1 MHASRLAALIAAAL
15 TLPGVPARADDDVK
29 AAVSAPPLYGYVEV
43 TTNYVSR
50 GLSQSVGRP
59 SAQGEIDVNAG
70 PGLYGAAAIAGI
82 DWVDAVYPGAD
93 VPAEVA
99 GVIGYRTIVE
109 SGAVIETGV
118 LRLQYPGHYPST
130 STLLRPDTTEL
141 FGRVR
146 WRGLRA
152 QFNRAATDAFGSR
165 DSRGSWYL
173 DVSAAMPISPFWLLG
188 AHVGRSH
195 TCGNDPLNGKPYAP
209 QFSYT
214 DYKVSATRYFGGG
227 LSLALAYTWS
237 TAASGVYTLNGYNT
251 GGEQFVAALELDF

>member
-1 MHASRLAALIAAAL
+1 MPASRLAALVAAAL

-29 AAVSAPPLYGYVEV
+29 AVPAPPPLYGYVEV
-43 TTNYVSR
+43 ATNYVSR

-93 VPAEVA
+93 APAEVA
-99 GVIGYRTIVE
+99 GVIPRTIVE
-109 SGAVIETGV
+109 SGVEMVYSLAIPGITRRRRRWAPRAGV
-118 LRLQYPGHYPST
+118 
-130 STLLRPDTTEL
+130 RPRAL
-141 FGRVR
+141 ARSVR
-146 WRGLRA
+146 T
-152 QFNRAATDAFGSR
+152 NCAATVYWFTRLAWQLVFRRVCGNA
-165 DSRGSWYL
+165 
-173 DVSAAMPISPFWLLG
+173 VSPAWLLG
-188 AHVGRSH
+188 APRPQSH
-195 TCGNDPLNGKPYAP
+195 ARQHPLNGNPTRE
-209 QFSYT
+209 FSYT

-251 GGEQFVAALELDF
+251 GGEQFVAALEQDF